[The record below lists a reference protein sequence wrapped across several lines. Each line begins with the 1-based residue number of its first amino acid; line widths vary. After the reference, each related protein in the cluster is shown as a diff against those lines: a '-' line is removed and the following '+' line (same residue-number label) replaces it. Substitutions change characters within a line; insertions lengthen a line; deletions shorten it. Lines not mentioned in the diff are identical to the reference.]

1 MTSRFTLGESDFLLD
16 GRPVQI
22 LSGAIHYFRVHPDQW
37 ADRIEKAR
45 LLGLNTIETYV
56 PWNDHE
62 SRPGS
67 WTADGALDLGRFLD
81 LVHAA
86 GLHAIVRPGP
96 YICAEYDNGGLPA
109 WLFTDPEVG
118 IRRFEPRFMAAVE
131 NYLRRVYEIV
141 APRQIDHGGPVVLVQ
156 IENEYGAYG
165 DDSDY
170 LRALV
175 AITRDAGILVPLTT
189 VDQPDDE
196 MLERG
201 SLPELHKTGSFGSR
215 SPERLATLRRHQPTG
230 PLMCSEYW
238 NGWFDFWGGDHHV
251 TSAAEQ
257 ARDLDA
263 LLASGA
269 SVNLYMVHGGT
280 NFGFTNGANDK
291 GVFEPT
297 VTSYDYDA
305 PLDEAGNPTE
315 KFFAFREVFAK
326 YAAVPSGVLPR
337 QEEARATPE
346 LRCVGGAGL
355 LDVLD
360 QLGSWVPTGS
370 QPALFDDLGHYRGV
384 LALRA
389 HLDGRPSLL
398 RVEEVRDRAA
408 VYVDGSRVGTLERV
422 SDDTTLELPAGDLLT
437 IIVEDQGR
445 VNYERRIGEPKGL
458 IGPVSVGDHPVEWSA
473 LALDVG
479 RLGDVPLSSGRDT
492 ADAAYGRDG
501 ARRFEFDVVEP
512 GDLFLSTARLGK
524 GVAFVN
530 GFALGRY
537 WSIGPQQTLYVP
549 GPVTH
554 RGSNELLL
562 LELDGA
568 DESPTFAARPD
579 LGRAVR
585 DTLAVQGA

>member
-1 MTSRFTLGESDFLLD
+1 MTSRVTLGESDFLFD
-16 GRPVQI
+16 GQPRRI
-22 LSGAIHYFRVHPDQW
+22 LSGALHYFRIHPDLW

-62 SRPGS
+62 PVPGA
-67 WTADGALDLGRFLD
+67 WTTEGMLDLGRFLD

-118 IRRFEPRFMAAVE
+118 IRRFEPRFMTAVE
-131 NYLRRVYEIV
+131 SYLRRVYDIV
-141 APRQIDHGGPVVLVQ
+141 APRQLDHDGPVVLVQ

-165 DDSDY
+165 RDDDY

-175 AITRDAGILVPLTT
+175 DITRDAGITVPLTT
-189 VDQPDDE
+189 VDQPEDD
-196 MLERG
+196 MLQNG
-201 SLPELHKTGSFGSR
+201 SLPDLLKTGSFGSR

-238 NGWFDFWGGDHHV
+238 NGWFDFWGGEHHV
-251 TSAAEQ
+251 TSAEEQ

-269 SVNLYMVHGGT
+269 SVNLYMFHGGT

-291 GVFEPT
+291 GVYEPT

-305 PLDEAGNPTE
+305 PLDEAGRPTE

-326 YAAVPSGVLPR
+326 YADVPTGVL
-337 QEEARATPE
+337 ERALPSPTPD
-346 LRCVGGAGL
+346 LRPVSHASL
-355 LDVLD
+355 LDSLEH
-360 QLGSWVPTGS
+360 LGSWAATGDE
-370 QPALFDDLGHYRGV
+370 PALFDELGHYRGL
-384 LALRA
+384 LALEA
-389 HLDGRPSLL
+389 ELPAGPSTL
-398 RVEEVRDRAA
+398 RVAEVRDRAS
-408 VYVDGSRVGTLERV
+408 VFVDGARVGTLERARG
-422 SDDTTLELPAGDLLT
+422 DRELALPAGRTLT
-437 IIVEDQGR
+437 IVVEDQGR

-458 IGPVSVGDHPVEWSA
+458 VGPVTIEGCAAAWSA
-473 LALDVG
+473 LPIDLG
-479 RLGDVPLSSGRDT
+479 RLDEAPDRPWVESEE
-492 ADAAYGRDG
+492 ARDG
-501 ARRFEFDVVEP
+501 ILRFAFDLDEQA
-512 GDLFLSTARLGK
+512 DLFLETSALGK

-537 WSIGPQQTLYVP
+537 WSQGPQHTLYVP
-549 GPVTH
+549 GPAT
-554 RGSNELLL
+554 RAGANELVLV
-562 LELDGA
+562 ELDGA
-568 DESPTFAARPD
+568 PGLPAFAAAAD
-579 LGRAVR
+579 LGPVRR
-585 DTLAVQGA
+585 DTLAAQGA

>member
-16 GRPVQI
+16 GRPVRI
-22 LSGAIHYFRVHPDQW
+22 LSGALHYFRVHPDQW

-297 VTSYDYDA
+297 ITSYDYDA

-326 YAAVPSGVLPR
+326 YAAVPSGALPR

-346 LRCVGGAGL
+346 LRCVGETGL
-355 LDVLD
+355 LDILG

-370 QPALFDDLGHYRGV
+370 KPALFDDLGHYRGV
-384 LALRA
+384 MALRA
-389 HLDGRPSLL
+389 RLDGRPSLL

-408 VYVDGSRVGTLERV
+408 VYVDGTRVGTLERV
-422 SDDTTLELPAGDLLT
+422 SGDTTIELPAGDLMT
-437 IIVEDQGR
+437 IVVEDQGR

-458 IGPVSVGDHPVEWSA
+458 VGPVSVGGHAVEWSA

-479 RLGDVPLSSGRDT
+479 RLADVPLSSGH
-492 ADAAYGRDG
+492 DAADPAFGRDG
-501 ARRFEFDVVEP
+501 VRRFEFDVAEP

-549 GPVTH
+549 GPATH
-554 RGSNELLL
+554 RGINELLL

-568 DESPTFAARPD
+568 DGSPTFAARPD